1 MQNKVLEC
9 MAMGVPVVATAR
21 VADGLGLG
29 RDSPVRV
36 AETPDEYVAALHTLA
51 ESADLRRQLAV
62 QSRARVEAE
71 FSWSAAMRKLDEIV
85 GAVTS
90 DYRPRHATPR
100 VST

>member
-1 MQNKVLEC
+1 
-9 MAMGVPVVATAR
+9 
-21 VADGLGLG
+21 
-29 RDSPVRV
+29 V
-36 AETPDEYVAALHTLA
+36 AETPDEYVAALLTLA
-51 ESADLRRQLAV
+51 KSAERRRQLAV

-90 DYRPRHATPR
+90 DDRPRQATPG